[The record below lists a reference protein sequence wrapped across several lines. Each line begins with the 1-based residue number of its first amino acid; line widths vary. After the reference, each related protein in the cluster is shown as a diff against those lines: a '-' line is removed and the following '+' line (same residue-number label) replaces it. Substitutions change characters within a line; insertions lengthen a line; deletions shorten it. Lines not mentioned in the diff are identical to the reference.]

1 MIFLIW
7 SLILHQIKYCFVRGE
22 SAMKNIHVSAA
33 IIMKDN
39 KIFVTQRGY
48 GEFKDWWEFPGGKI
62 EEGETP
68 EECLK
73 REIKEELK
81 ADINIDKYLCTVEY
95 DYPNFHLKMECFI
108 CSLIDGHL
116 ELVEAEDAKFIT
128 KDQLDNIDFL
138 PADLLVVKELKKS
151 I

>member
-1 MIFLIW
+1 
-7 SLILHQIKYCFVRGE
+7 
-22 SAMKNIHVSAA
+22 MKNIHVSAA

-48 GEFKDWWEFPGGKI
+48 GKFKDWWEFPGGKI

-128 KDQLDNIDFL
+128 SDQLDNIDFL

>member
-1 MIFLIW
+1 
-7 SLILHQIKYCFVRGE
+7 
-22 SAMKNIHVSAA
+22 MKNIHVSAA

-48 GEFKDWWEFPGGKI
+48 GKFKDWWEFPGGKI

>member
-1 MIFLIW
+1 
-7 SLILHQIKYCFVRGE
+7 
-22 SAMKNIHVSAA
+22 MKNIHVSAA
-33 IIMKDN
+33 IIMKNN

-73 REIKEELK
+73 REIKEELE

>member
-1 MIFLIW
+1 
-7 SLILHQIKYCFVRGE
+7 
-22 SAMKNIHVSAA
+22 MKNIHVSAA
-33 IIMKDN
+33 IIIKDN

-138 PADLLVVKELKKS
+138 PADLLVVKGLKKS

>member
-1 MIFLIW
+1 
-7 SLILHQIKYCFVRGE
+7 
-22 SAMKNIHVSAA
+22 MKNIHVSAT

-73 REIKEELK
+73 REIKEELE

>member
-1 MIFLIW
+1 
-7 SLILHQIKYCFVRGE
+7 
-22 SAMKNIHVSAA
+22 MKNIHVSAA
-33 IIMKDN
+33 IIVKDN

-62 EEGETP
+62 EECETP

-73 REIKEELK
+73 REIKEELE

-128 KDQLDNIDFL
+128 NDQLDNIDFL

>member
-1 MIFLIW
+1 
-7 SLILHQIKYCFVRGE
+7 
-22 SAMKNIHVSAA
+22 MKTVKVVAA
-33 IIMKDN
+33 IICDNIKEKN
-39 KIFVTQRGY
+39 KIFATARGY
-48 GEFKDWWEFPGGKI
+48 GELKGGWEFPGGKI

-73 REIKEELK
+73 REIKEELE
-81 ADINIDKYLCTVEY
+81 ADININKYLCTVEY

-138 PADLLVVKELKKS
+138 TADLLVVKELKKS

>member
-1 MIFLIW
+1 
-7 SLILHQIKYCFVRGE
+7 
-22 SAMKNIHVSAA
+22 MKNIHVSAA

-73 REIKEELK
+73 REIKEELE

-95 DYPNFHLKMECFI
+95 DYPNFHLKLECFI

-128 KDQLDNIDFL
+128 NDQLDNIDFL

>member
-1 MIFLIW
+1 
-7 SLILHQIKYCFVRGE
+7 
-22 SAMKNIHVSAA
+22 MKNIHVSAA
-33 IIMKDN
+33 IIIKDS

-128 KDQLDNIDFL
+128 NDQLDNIDFL
-138 PADLLVVKELKKS
+138 PADLLVVKELKKA

>member
-1 MIFLIW
+1 
-7 SLILHQIKYCFVRGE
+7 
-22 SAMKNIHVSAA
+22 MKNIHVSAA

-73 REIKEELK
+73 REIKEELE
-81 ADINIDKYLCTVEY
+81 ADININKYLCTVEY

-128 KDQLDNIDFL
+128 NDQLDNIDFL

>member
-1 MIFLIW
+1 MGI
-7 SLILHQIKYCFVRGE
+7 SRRK
-22 SAMKNIHVSAA
+22 
-33 IIMKDN
+33 
-39 KIFVTQRGY
+39 
-48 GEFKDWWEFPGGKI
+48 KI

>member
-1 MIFLIW
+1 
-7 SLILHQIKYCFVRGE
+7 
-22 SAMKNIHVSAA
+22 MKNIHVSAV

-116 ELVEAEDAKFIT
+116 ELVEVEDAKFIT
-128 KDQLDNIDFL
+128 NDQLDNIDFL

>member
-1 MIFLIW
+1 
-7 SLILHQIKYCFVRGE
+7 
-22 SAMKNIHVSAA
+22 MKNIHVSAG

-48 GEFKDWWEFPGGKI
+48 GEFKDWWEFPGGKV

-128 KDQLDNIDFL
+128 NDQLDNIDFL

>member
-1 MIFLIW
+1 
-7 SLILHQIKYCFVRGE
+7 
-22 SAMKNIHVSAA
+22 MKNIHVSAA

-39 KIFVTQRGY
+39 KIFVAQRGY

-81 ADINIDKYLCTVEY
+81 ADINIDKYLCTEEY

-128 KDQLDNIDFL
+128 NDQLDNIDFL

>member
-1 MIFLIW
+1 
-7 SLILHQIKYCFVRGE
+7 
-22 SAMKNIHVSAA
+22 MKNIHVSAA

-138 PADLLVVKELKKS
+138 PADLLVVKELKKA

>member
-1 MIFLIW
+1 
-7 SLILHQIKYCFVRGE
+7 
-22 SAMKNIHVSAA
+22 MKNIHVSAA

-39 KIFVTQRGY
+39 IIFVTQRGY

-62 EEGETP
+62 EKGETP

>member
-1 MIFLIW
+1 
-7 SLILHQIKYCFVRGE
+7 
-22 SAMKNIHVSAA
+22 MKNFHVSAA

>member
-1 MIFLIW
+1 
-7 SLILHQIKYCFVRGE
+7 
-22 SAMKNIHVSAA
+22 MKNIHVSAA
-33 IIMKDN
+33 IIIKDN

-68 EECLK
+68 EQCLK
-73 REIKEELK
+73 REIREELK

-128 KDQLDNIDFL
+128 DDQLDNIDFL
-138 PADLLVVKELKKS
+138 PADLLVVKELKKA

>member
-1 MIFLIW
+1 
-7 SLILHQIKYCFVRGE
+7 
-22 SAMKNIHVSAA
+22 MKNIHVSAA
-33 IIMKDN
+33 IIMKNN

>member
-1 MIFLIW
+1 
-7 SLILHQIKYCFVRGE
+7 
-22 SAMKNIHVSAA
+22 
-33 IIMKDN
+33 MKDN

-116 ELVEAEDAKFIT
+116 ELVEAEDAKFIA
-128 KDQLDNIDFL
+128 KDKLDNIDFL

>member
-1 MIFLIW
+1 
-7 SLILHQIKYCFVRGE
+7 
-22 SAMKNIHVSAA
+22 MKNIHVSAA
-33 IIMKDN
+33 IIIKDS

-62 EEGETP
+62 EQGETP

-128 KDQLDNIDFL
+128 NDQLDNIDFL
-138 PADLLVVKELKKS
+138 PADLLVVKELKKA

>member
-1 MIFLIW
+1 
-7 SLILHQIKYCFVRGE
+7 
-22 SAMKNIHVSAA
+22 MKNIHVSAA

-73 REIKEELK
+73 REIKEELE
-81 ADINIDKYLCTVEY
+81 ADINIDKYLCTVEF

>member
-1 MIFLIW
+1 
-7 SLILHQIKYCFVRGE
+7 
-22 SAMKNIHVSAA
+22 MKNIHVSAA

-81 ADINIDKYLCTVEY
+81 ADINIDKYLCTIEY

>member
-1 MIFLIW
+1 
-7 SLILHQIKYCFVRGE
+7 
-22 SAMKNIHVSAA
+22 MKNIHVSAA
-33 IIMKDN
+33 IIIKDN

-128 KDQLDNIDFL
+128 KDQLDSIDFL

>member
-1 MIFLIW
+1 
-7 SLILHQIKYCFVRGE
+7 
-22 SAMKNIHVSAA
+22 MKNIHVSAA
-33 IIMKDN
+33 IIIKDN

-151 I
+151 V

>member
-1 MIFLIW
+1 
-7 SLILHQIKYCFVRGE
+7 
-22 SAMKNIHVSAA
+22 MKNIHVSAA

-39 KIFVTQRGY
+39 KIFATQRGY

>member
-1 MIFLIW
+1 
-7 SLILHQIKYCFVRGE
+7 
-22 SAMKNIHVSAA
+22 MKNIHVSAA
-33 IIMKDN
+33 IIMKNN

-128 KDQLDNIDFL
+128 NDQLDNIDFL